1 MFNLLGTENELDR
14 MRKAHNLK
22 LEKLKL
28 QGEMYIEENKIKN
41 DISLNKLKAEKD
53 QLKVNNEIRELKT
66 EVKQD
71 KSIIKAG
78 TFLNFW
84 GTLGTIVSTLLT
96 IAGLWSFFNG
106 SYLKAVSFILAIVMT
121 QFTVYILAKQDTN
134 IKKHFAQHA
143 FKVSVLK
150 FVLLS
155 ISIYGNYTFFTSE
168 RNINFIEVITTLAL
182 CIAIDVISIYCI
194 SIAQDFRTLN
204 KNVSRENLYKGL
216 IGKVI
221 YNLTY
226 KFVTAIETRYQENKN
241 KAITTGKPQ
250 LKLVPPLKKTE
261 TFVNDKDTV
270 NKEPKNETLKSQEP
284 QTLVNDKEV
293 DEVLKA
299 IFEHKDGFICPSISF
314 LTEKTNLTR
323 TKIHQVKKYLDDLG
337 IINTTGM
344 TTSLN
349 VDTLEDAKKA
359 IESGG
364 VSYEM

>member
-1 MFNLLGTENELDR
+1 MFNLLGTENELNR

-41 DISLNKLKAEKD
+41 EISLNKLKAEKN

-134 IKKHFAQHA
+134 IKKYFAQHA

-155 ISIYGNYTFFTSE
+155 ISIYGNYTFFTNE
-168 RNINFIEVITTLAL
+168 RTINFIDCPAL
-182 CIAIDVISIYCI
+182 QVFRNMDVNIVGGALLTAAQELLDGLGFFAGLQKPGGKSVPQRMGVYVLQAQFLPESSKAAVKVVGPDVPAGFGAEYRSIRPEELFFFHLL
-194 SIAQDFRTLN
+194 SVPAQ
-204 KNVSRENLYKGL
+204 
-216 IGKVI
+216 
-221 YNLTY
+221 
-226 KFVTAIETRYQENKN
+226 
-241 KAITTGKPQ
+241 
-250 LKLVPPLKKTE
+250 
-261 TFVNDKDTV
+261 
-270 NKEPKNETLKSQEP
+270 
-284 QTLVNDKEV
+284 
-293 DEVLKA
+293 
-299 IFEHKDGFICPSISF
+299 
-314 LTEKTNLTR
+314 
-323 TKIHQVKKYLDDLG
+323 
-337 IINTTGM
+337 
-344 TTSLN
+344 
-349 VDTLEDAKKA
+349 
-359 IESGG
+359 
-364 VSYEM
+364 